1 MEGALIGIVSFV
13 SSHLHSDVSKPT
25 TTGRTGLT
33 GFLEDKTG
41 VTGAWTLGV
50 GVAAYL
56 LSKEIYI
63 LNNEVGVAVQSDGWR

>member
-1 MEGALIGIVSFV
+1 MYV
-13 SSHLHSDVSKPT
+13 SSRISADVSKPT

-56 LSKEIYI
+56 LSKEIYVV
-63 LNNEVGVAVQSDGWR
+63 NNEVGVAVQGEGWR

>member
-1 MEGALIGIVSFV
+1 MCVLPCRV
-13 SSHLHSDVSKPT
+13 DVSKPT

-56 LSKEIYI
+56 LSKEIYVV
-63 LNNEVGVAVQSDGWR
+63 NNEVGVAMQRRGGGGGHHVH